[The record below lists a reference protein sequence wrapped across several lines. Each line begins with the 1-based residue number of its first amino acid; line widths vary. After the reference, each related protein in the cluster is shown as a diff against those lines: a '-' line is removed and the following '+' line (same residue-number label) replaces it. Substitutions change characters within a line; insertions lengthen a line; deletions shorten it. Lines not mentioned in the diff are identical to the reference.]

1 MGGGGGELLSIQR
14 TALKSTRRQENLL
27 QLDSG
32 KWFQAKRG
40 EMEKAFLQEGC
51 RRGGEALDR
60 LPRDIVDVPSLE
72 TVNVR
77 LDRTLST

>member
-1 MGGGGGELLSIQR
+1 
-14 TALKSTRRQENLL
+14 
-27 QLDSG
+27 
-32 KWFQAKRG
+32 
-40 EMEKAFLQEGC
+40 MEKAFLQEGC

-60 LPRDIVDVPSLE
+60 LPRVIVDVPSLE

>member
-1 MGGGGGELLSIQR
+1 MGGGGELLSIQR
-14 TALKSTRRQENLL
+14 TALKSTRRQESLL

-60 LPRDIVDVPSLE
+60 LPRVIVDVPSLE